1 MSKYIDADL
10 LFETVCKRVNNP
22 AIRGWLGAIIN
33 DIPSVNAADIMH
45 EIEHLKEENETYKQ
59 KAEQMAKVIL
69 ELKAENEYLE
79 ERRYDQYWQS

>member
-1 MSKYIDADL
+1 MSKYIDVNL

-33 DIPSVNAADIMH
+33 DIPSVNTADIMC
-45 EIEHLKEENETYKQ
+45 EIEHLKAENETYKQ
-59 KAEQMAKVIL
+59 KEEQMAKDIL